1 MKHDQRRPG
10 AAVLV
15 VLAWAFWSLHWGPAL
30 LVVTFVAWLIL
41 HKRLEAGL
49 GDTLRRQWRR
59 VWPPAP
65 LVLIALL
72 VASALAFVL
81 VDAPATTKVVPIGL
95 DVLAFSVILFG
106 HSWRLFTLPRW
117 LGGPPP
123 SRVRTSAA
131 IGTDALTIKGER
143 T

>member
-1 MKHDQRRPG
+1 MRRPERSVKHDQRWPG

-15 VLAWAFWSLHWGPAL
+15 VLAWAFWLLHWGPAL

-72 VASALAFVL
+72 VASAA
-81 VDAPATTKVVPIGL
+81 
-95 DVLAFSVILFG
+95 
-106 HSWRLFTLPRW
+106 
-117 LGGPPP
+117 
-123 SRVRTSAA
+123 RVRA
-131 IGTDALTIKGER
+131 R
-143 T
+143 